1 MSIHLHISSSFM
13 SHTYESEAHSSL
25 STIDHILCSQHLLPQ
40 VSRARTL
47 EEDVLNTSDH
57 IPVMAELCFPSSPVH
72 STPTDTATNNSCTP
86 RRNWDGITKA
96 NIKHLYTIPLQP
108 QLKEIQQSSQT
119 IIPTQ
124 IDQLLE
130 SLISVMLNTSTNI
143 PPKLFCSF
151 KTPGWSPTLKATC
164 KDLKHCYRLWVTAGR
179 PRNPTNPVFMI
190 YKAAKKRF
198 RQSLRQTRKN
208 ANETFFS
215 SLDSE
220 TDPRRSFRA
229 VRNRMS
235 PLNLRPPTNYI
246 IHEDTIYND
255 SSILEGW
262 ASYFESPKI
271 FLITTTNR
279 EF

>member
-1 MSIHLHISSSFM
+1 M

-72 STPTDTATNNSCTP
+72 STPTDTATNNSCPP

-108 QLKEIQQSSQT
+108 QLKEIQQSIQPSSSQT

-164 KDLKHCYRLWVTAGR
+164 KDSKHRYRLWVTAGR
-179 PRNPTNPVFMI
+179 PRSPTNPVFMT
-190 YKAAKKRF
+190 YKATKKRF

-208 ANETFFS
+208 ATETF
-215 SLDSE
+215 
-220 TDPRRSFRA
+220 
-229 VRNRMS
+229 S
-235 PLNLRPPTNYI
+235 P
-246 IHEDTIYND
+246 H
-255 SSILEGW
+255 
-262 ASYFESPKI
+262 
-271 FLITTTNR
+271 
-279 EF
+279 